1 MSPMT
6 IDGMVD
12 LPPMADQL
20 KQVFLE
26 LMRNAVQAMDA
37 GGCLR
42 ANTRLEAGVV
52 VEIQDEL

>member
-1 MSPMT
+1 MT